1 MPVNKKVP
9 HKKVAKKIAKAN
21 GITGGMIAV
30 ILMTVVIVLILSS
43 IKIYLSNQIYYESKV
58 VNRMI
63 REVSI
68 LKAEKVMLEQGVE
81 ALRFKNNVTDTIFT
95 IQENG

>member
-1 MPVNKKVP
+1 MPVKKKVS
-9 HKKVAKKIAKAN
+9 KKIAKAN

-68 LKAEKVMLEQGVE
+68 LKAEKVMLEQSVE
-81 ALRFKNNVTDTIFT
+81 ALRFKNNVTDTIFN
-95 IQENG
+95 IQENE